1 MNANAEIHIHNLG
14 KKYKRYSNRWSRL
27 AEWMSL
33 GHWGRHSEH
42 WALKD
47 IAFDV
52 KAGESV
58 GVIGQNGAGK
68 STLLKILTGTT
79 QPTEG
84 SLRVEG
90 RIAAILELGMGFH
103 PDFTGRQNAV
113 LSCQMAGLSSERIQS
128 AIVEIQNF
136 SELGDYFDQPLRV
149 YSTGMHMRLAFSAA
163 TVVRPDVLIVDEALS
178 VGDIYFQHKCIRR
191 IRSFRQQG
199 TTLLFV
205 SHDPGAIKTL
215 CSRAILL
222 NEGHLIKE
230 GSPDSVLDYYNA
242 IIVKHGKDAEIKQT
256 ETVLGKTVTRSGSG
270 EANIV
275 KVDICDKNDIPA
287 RAYQVGDV
295 AKIRCY
301 LVFRTEIDNP
311 TIGILIRDRLGNEVF
326 GTNSYHMGLN
336 RHSYQRGDKVIATF
350 QLQLNLGCGNYSLSV
365 ALHSGDTHLENCW
378 DWWDQCVIFEVIPG
392 NAIAFIGLASLP
404 VKFDVQRSTFDV

>member
-1 MNANAEIHIHNLG
+1 
-14 KKYKRYSNRWSRL
+14 
-27 AEWMSL
+27 
-33 GHWGRHSEH
+33 
-42 WALKD
+42 
-47 IAFDV
+47 
-52 KAGESV
+52 
-58 GVIGQNGAGK
+58 
-68 STLLKILTGTT
+68 
-79 QPTEG
+79 
-84 SLRVEG
+84 
-90 RIAAILELGMGFH
+90 
-103 PDFTGRQNAV
+103 
-113 LSCQMAGLSSERIQS
+113 
-128 AIVEIQNF
+128 
-136 SELGDYFDQPLRV
+136 
-149 YSTGMHMRLAFSAA
+149 
-163 TVVRPDVLIVDEALS
+163 
-178 VGDIYFQHKCIRR
+178 
-191 IRSFRQQG
+191 
-199 TTLLFV
+199 
-205 SHDPGAIKTL
+205 
-215 CSRAILL
+215 L